1 MSFCYGQK
9 SYGKGLL
16 LLVYTYKIEI
26 IEGGKIVDYISI
38 KEASEKCGE
47 TKGCKKKVI
56 GAVLTERK

>member
-1 MSFCYGQK
+1 MVK
-9 SYGKGLL
+9 K
-16 LLVYTYKIEI
+16 VMEK
-26 IEGGKIVDYISI
+26 DYISI